1 MPHISRLI
9 SRYMIERLGLT
20 PERTRELRPRYWEEY
35 GTTLRGLMQDFD
47 VDPQDY
53 LSFVH
58 DFPVE
63 EYLRPDPALGRAL
76 ELLPLR
82 KVVFTNASAEH
93 GRRVLTALG
102 VEGHFEAIFDIVF
115 MDYVSKPAPDSFG
128 KVLDAL
134 GTEGQECMM
143 LDDNPVNLR
152 VAATLGMTTVYVGSK
167 RSECEADFTLPAVTQ
182 VDRLVPELIAR
193 GLLNHEPGESGQEE
207 E

>member
-1 MPHISRLI
+1 MFVGCINKVINHLDITVNRIILD
-9 SRYMIERLGLT
+9 YVLAT
-20 PERTRELRPRYWEEY
+20 P
-35 GTTLRGLMQDFD
+35 
-47 VDPQDY
+47 
-53 LSFVH
+53 
-58 DFPVE
+58 
-63 EYLRPDPALGRAL
+63 
-76 ELLPLR
+76 
-82 KVVFTNASAEH
+82 
-93 GRRVLTALG
+93 
-102 VEGHFEAIFDIVF
+102 IDIVF

-167 RSECEADFTLPAVTQ
+167 RSECEADFTLPVVTQ